1 MYGELYIPPE
11 RKMYNPTNGQ
21 FLKGH
26 EPVNKGKPWEKWM
39 SKRGQRRA
47 KKGWVN
53 IDIHRPKERPDNAGR
68 CRVQVIAVKDDGA
81 WLVLPYIG
89 AAGDWIGGCRENV
102 SEHYLYW
109 EDHVN
114 HNPLDCCN
122 LRLPAEYYERK
133 RAEHEA
139 VRQQMEEATKPRYIQ
154 GTLFEDV

>member
-1 MYGELYIPPE
+1 MPLELKQKYLQLV
-11 RKMYNPTNGQ
+11 TG
-21 FLKGH
+21 F
-26 EPVNKGKPWEKWM
+26 
-39 SKRGQRRA
+39 
-47 KKGWVN
+47 
-53 IDIHRPKERPDNAGR
+53 KEITVCED
-68 CRVQVIAVKDDGA
+68 
-81 WLVLPYIG
+81 
-89 AAGDWIGGCRENV
+89 V

-154 GTLFEDV
+154 GTLFED